1 MSVIGIAKNY
11 CTLHCTHTAAPHD
24 FFKNNTVICEVVG
37 PQKVMRAVS

>member
-1 MSVIGIAKNY
+1 LYPTPNTV
-11 CTLHCTHTAAPHD
+11 HTAAPHD